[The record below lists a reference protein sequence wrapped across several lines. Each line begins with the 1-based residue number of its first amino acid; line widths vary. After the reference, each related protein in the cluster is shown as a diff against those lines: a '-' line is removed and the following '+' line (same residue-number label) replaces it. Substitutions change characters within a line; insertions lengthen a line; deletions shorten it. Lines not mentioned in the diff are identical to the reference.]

1 MAKDS
6 INREGVPNIDNLT
19 QGSINQA
26 DVEKTLSTTVFH
38 KAEAYLS
45 AHYDFRYNTIKL
57 DIECSPKGEN
67 KFTSVNENSLYVELQ
82 KKGINVSM
90 EKLLSVL
97 KSDFVPRY
105 NPFVEYFEKLPAWS
119 ERDGDC
125 IGKFAKYVS
134 AVQQE
139 DFEYHFRKWLVR
151 TVRCSTTPSYFNKQ
165 ALILVHT
172 QQNSGKSTFCRFLC
186 PSALREYIAEDIS
199 NDKDARILLC
209 KNFLINLDEL
219 AVLNR
224 QEINSLKSYFSKTQ
238 INERLPY
245 DRKNSIIPRT
255 CSFIGSTNMNEF
267 LNDETG
273 SVRWLCFRI
282 NSISWNYRQQVDI
295 DSVWAQAYSLSK
307 SKDFDAELSRDDIA
321 KNEERNKEF
330 QIISAEQ
337 ELISQYFCM
346 PENNEDAEFLNTTEI
361 VQFLRGKGACRINSI
376 GVGKALSMLG
386 YKRVPKG
393 DRRGYFLTKKEESIS
408 LP

>member
-1 MAKDS
+1 MTEKNK
-6 INREGVPNIDNLT
+6 NRE
-19 QGSINQA
+19 
-26 DVEKTLSTTVFH
+26 DVEKTLATTIFH
-38 KAEAYLS
+38 KVEKYLS
-45 AHYDFRYNTIKL
+45 AYYDFRYNIIKL
-57 DIECSPKGEN
+57 DIEYSQKDKN
-67 KFTSVNENSLYVELQ
+67 KFVSVNENSLYIELQ
-82 KKGINVSM
+82 KKSINIGM
-90 EKLLSVL
+90 EKLLAIL
-97 KSDFVPRY
+97 KSGFVPHY
-105 NPFVEYFEKLPAWS
+105 NPFVEYFQHLPSWGR
-119 ERDGDC
+119 RDGDY
-125 IGKFAKYVS
+125 IGELTKYVS

-151 TVRCSTTPSYFNKQ
+151 AVRCAITPNYFNKQ
-165 ALILVHT
+165 ALILVHS

-186 PSALREYIAEDIS
+186 PSALQEYIAEDIS

-255 CSFIGSTNMNEF
+255 CSFVGSTNMDEF

-282 NSISWNYRQQVDI
+282 NSIDWSYRQRVDI

-307 SKDFDAELSRDDIA
+307 DKSFDAELSHDDIA

-330 QIISAEQ
+330 RVVSEEQ
-337 ELISQYFCM
+337 ELISQYFCK
-346 PENNEDAEFLNTTEI
+346 PENGENVEFLSSTE
-361 VQFLRGKGACRINSI
+361 VLQHLRGKANCYRMNAMSI
-376 GVGKALSMLG
+376 GKALSMLG
-386 YKRVPKG
+386 YKRVPVG
-393 DRRGYFLTKKEESIS
+393 DRRGYFLAKKENE
-408 LP
+408 P